1 MATISSHPPVTFYA
15 HGGETHHDWI
25 MLDGT
30 KAHGPNEPDQSIVAA
45 CRHYDDDQLIDY
57 LTTNRLT
64 PTMVARAF
72 NACGLDGVRSVLDG
86 VKRSPELAA
95 WYATQPELVVMPL
108 VIPTPER
115 NTDLATEGRMLLNSM
130 RDYVQ
135 RVEERLGA

>member
-1 MATISSHPPVTFYA
+1 MPTTHAA
-15 HGGETHHDWI
+15 HDGQTHHDWP
-25 MLDGT
+25 MPDGT
-30 KAHGPNEPDQSIVAA
+30 TAHGANEPDQSIVGFLSHAPNHAA
-45 CRHYDDDQLIDY
+45 IVDY
-57 LTTNRLT
+57 LQANRLT

-95 WYATQPELVVMPL
+95 WYATQPELVVMPF

-130 RDYVQ
+130 RDYAQ
-135 RVEERLGA
+135 RVKERLGV